1 MALDSVEAILAAV
14 DAVDAAVDV
23 VVENDANEP
32 NAEEAVVGVRDTLN
46 AAMEAQ
52 QMVDQHFD
60 SHQLKFKTNASIL
73 IKLERIRILFEE
85 WLNS

>member
-14 DAVDAAVDV
+14 DAVDAAVD

-60 SHQLKFKTNASIL
+60 SHQLKFETNGSIL
-73 IKLERIRILFEE
+73 IKLEKTRILFEE